1 MKRIVV
7 SLVAALLLIT
17 FDPPLAAQTVAKTAG
32 EFVDHCKEITPL
44 EGRGEPA
51 LILMNGF
58 CLGYLSGLMVLNQLF
73 QEMGRG
79 TPFFCPPNWVS
90 PSQARLVFLKYMGDH
105 PEKLHEDAG
114 SMVMVS
120 LMVTFPCGGGK

>member
-1 MKRIVV
+1 MKRI
-7 SLVAALLLIT
+7 LIMLLAAILSIAYG
-17 FDPPLAAQTVAKTAG
+17 PPLRAQTVAKTAG
-32 EFVDHCKEITPL
+32 EFVAHCKEITPL
-44 EGRGEPA
+44 EGRADPA

-79 TPFFCPPNWVS
+79 TPYFCLPDWVS
-90 PSQARLVFLKYMGDH
+90 PGQARLVFLKYMGEH
-105 PEKLHEDAG
+105 PEKLQEDAG

-120 LMVTFPCGGGK
+120 LMVTFPCGDGK

>member
-1 MKRIVV
+1 VRRLVV
-7 SLVAALLLIT
+7 TLVAALLLIM
-17 FDPPLAAQTVAKTAG
+17 FGPPLGAQTVAKTAG
-32 EFVDHCKEITPL
+32 EFVNHCKEIAPL

-73 QEMGRG
+73 QDMGRG
-79 TPFFCPPNWVS
+79 TPYFCPPDWVS
-90 PSQARLVFLKYMGDH
+90 PSQARLVFLKFMSDH

-120 LMVTFPCGGGK
+120 LMVTFPCNSGK